1 MYDKYSKVLPLT
13 SNQFV
18 SGSKALMIDNINTT
32 PPGGTTLDLYA
43 YTSTGVTSNVRIH
56 VPISSFQIL
65 PIKVAGVS
73 FAAASLSIWSLS

>member
-1 MYDKYSKVLPLT
+1 MYDKYSKVSSLAT
-13 SNQFV
+13 NQFV
-18 SGSKALMIDNINTT
+18 SGSKGLMIDNINNT

-43 YTSTGVTSNVRIH
+43 GVTSSVRIH

-73 FAAASLSIWSLS
+73 FAGANLSVWSLS